1 MSENYIAKAE
11 NYVYKLNE
19 IWNKRPEP
27 KSENGAKNR
36 QFQLMILNHILGN
49 YIDGMNISISYYT
62 PEITIENE
70 EALLNLKNAIYFL
83 LSQIHPKQGNNTT
96 QQNNPEEQN
105 NYEKI
110 KQIAIKYKK
119 LYEIETNKTNELTSK
134 IEQLQEN
141 INSKTTTPN
150 TTNTTNTDELL
161 QTISQ
166 LKNLNDK
173 YISAL
178 QERDKKITDMK
189 RTISLLDTKI
199 KEYLKESSK
208 STNNAKNSNEVPISK
223 NTENNQTT
231 NQLTQEIFNLNNKIQ
246 ILEKENFELL
256 DNQNKLLNHNNDLM
270 KFIMH
275 QKDMEDKILP
285 FLQNTAYYRKYKGK
299 SINLEPSQITSVYRL
314 HLKGLTNYKISKETG
329 ISKTSIKK
337 ILTFDYNTIESL
349 KKLLNALHTINKSGH
364 WHNKNKIWIT
374 TAIKTVNQKIQEQS
388 EKEKHQ
394 KEDIFLNLKTIQD
407 FLNFTKNNTK
417 TNKTV

>member
-36 QFQLMILNHILGN
+36 QFQLMLLNHILGN
-49 YIDGMNISISYYT
+49 YIDNMNISISYYT

-83 LSQIHPKQGNNTT
+83 ISQIHSKQGNNTT

-134 IEQLQEN
+134 VEQLQEN
-141 INSKTTTPN
+141 INSKTTIPN
-150 TTNTTNTDELL
+150 TNNTDELL

-178 QERDKKITDMK
+178 QERDKKIADMK

-199 KEYLKESSK
+199 KEYLNGSSNVTQDTK
-208 STNNAKNSNEVPISK
+208 KTINLK
-223 NTENNQTT
+223 NTENNQTI
-231 NQLTQEIFNLNNKIQ
+231 NQLTQEIFNLNKKIQ
-246 ILEKENFELL
+246 ILEKENSDLL
-256 DNQNKLLNHNNDLM
+256 INQNKLLEHNNDLM

-299 SINLEPSQITSVYRL
+299 SINLEPSLITSVYRL
-314 HLKGLTNYKISKETG
+314 HLKGLTNYKIWKETG

-394 KEDIFLNLKTIQD
+394 KENIF
-407 FLNFTKNNTK
+407 F
-417 TNKTV
+417 

>member
-1 MSENYIAKAE
+1 MEQNMSENYIAKAE

-36 QFQLMILNHILGN
+36 QFQLMLLNHILGN
-49 YIDGMNISISYYT
+49 YIDNMNISISYYT

-83 LSQIHPKQGNNTT
+83 ISQIHSKQGNNTT

-119 LYEIETNKTNELTSK
+119 LYEIETNKTNEITSK
-134 IEQLQEN
+134 VEQLKEN
-141 INSKTTTPN
+141 INSKTTIPN
-150 TTNTTNTDELL
+150 TNNTDELL

-178 QERDKKITDMK
+178 QERDKKIADMK

-199 KEYLKESSK
+199 KEYLNGSSNVTQDTK
-208 STNNAKNSNEVPISK
+208 KTINLK
-223 NTENNQTT
+223 NTENNQTI
-231 NQLTQEIFNLNNKIQ
+231 NQLTQEIFNLNKKIQ
-246 ILEKENFELL
+246 ILEKENSDLL
-256 DNQNKLLNHNNDLM
+256 INQNKLLEHNNDLM

-299 SINLEPSQITSVYRL
+299 SINLEPSLITSVYRL
-314 HLKGLTNYKISKETG
+314 HLKGLTNYKIWKETG

-394 KEDIFLNLKTIQD
+394 KENIFFNLKTIQD
-407 FLNFTKNNTK
+407 FLNFTKNNTE

>member
-1 MSENYIAKAE
+1 MEQNMSENYIAKAE

-36 QFQLMILNHILGN
+36 QFQLMLLNHILGN
-49 YIDGMNISISYYT
+49 YIDNMNISISYYT

-83 LSQIHPKQGNNTT
+83 ISQIHSKQGNNTT

-134 IEQLQEN
+134 VEQLQEN
-141 INSKTTTPN
+141 INSKTTIPN
-150 TTNTTNTDELL
+150 TNNTDELL

-178 QERDKKITDMK
+178 QERDKKIADMK

-199 KEYLKESSK
+199 KEYLNGSSNVTQDTK
-208 STNNAKNSNEVPISK
+208 KTINLK
-223 NTENNQTT
+223 NTENNQTI
-231 NQLTQEIFNLNNKIQ
+231 NQLTQEIFNLNKKIQ
-246 ILEKENFELL
+246 ILEKENSDLL
-256 DNQNKLLNHNNDLM
+256 INQNKLLEHNNDLM

-314 HLKGLTNYKISKETG
+314 HLKGLTNYKIWKETG

-394 KEDIFLNLKTIQD
+394 KENIFFNLKTIQD
-407 FLNFTKNNTK
+407 FLNFTKNNTE

>member
-36 QFQLMILNHILGN
+36 QFQLMLLNHILGN
-49 YIDGMNISISYYT
+49 YIDNMNISISYYT

-83 LSQIHPKQGNNTT
+83 ISQIHSKQGNNTT

-134 IEQLQEN
+134 VEQLQEN
-141 INSKTTTPN
+141 INSKTTIPN
-150 TTNTTNTDELL
+150 TNNTDELL

-178 QERDKKITDMK
+178 QERDKKIADMK

-199 KEYLKESSK
+199 KEYLNGSSNVTQDTK
-208 STNNAKNSNEVPISK
+208 KTINLK
-223 NTENNQTT
+223 NTENNQTI
-231 NQLTQEIFNLNNKIQ
+231 NQLTQEIFNLNKKIQ
-246 ILEKENFELL
+246 ILEKENSDLL
-256 DNQNKLLNHNNDLM
+256 INQNKLLEHNNDLM

-299 SINLEPSQITSVYRL
+299 SINLEPSLITSVYRL
-314 HLKGLTNYKISKETG
+314 HLKGLTNYKIWKETG

-394 KEDIFLNLKTIQD
+394 KENIFFNLKTIQD
-407 FLNFTKNNTK
+407 FLNFTKNNTE